1 VYLKRMELKGFK
13 SFADHTEI
21 LFQPGINI
29 IVGPNGCGK
38 SNVVDAIRWV
48 MGEANVHTIRGQRNE
63 DIIFSGTDH
72 NRALGM
78 ASVEITLDNSDH
90 LLEIDAS
97 EISISRKLFRS
108 GESEYYLNRTR
119 VRMKDVQA
127 LFMGTGV
134 GKRGYSIVGQGE
146 LEQVLNGH
154 PLDRRLYLEEAA
166 GISKHRQKREEV
178 LRRIVNTKA
187 DLVRVQDVL
196 NELSSRK
203 ELVHEKAQKAEA
215 YKKLSQEH
223 RSMEKTLLQYELQ
236 RVESALLQ
244 RQGENQHLQERI
256 HSLGKQADEM
266 NNQLEKMV
274 QSIEARR
281 TLVEQLKEQRYTQES
296 SIQSRYSELKLSEER
311 LKNAQER
318 MQVAAE
324 DQLKYRQ
331 MGEGISLDLARVRE
345 EYKQEADK
353 HQLKLESFREL
364 SIKEEH
370 LVQQI
375 KNHEND
381 LERIKTE
388 LFQARNEESTSRNQ
402 IKAGEEKLTRL
413 KEKSHRL
420 RIQKEELIL
429 QKQRIGEERERSHQQ
444 LAEIESRAKHTELEM
459 TNYADK
465 KAQLETQRKNAEAK
479 LADLHRQRMKIENEL
494 LAVQERQKARV
505 GYASGV
511 KLLMRDDHRAMFP
524 GIIGVVGE
532 MIEVPAG
539 LEVAVE
545 TAAGKGLENIVV
557 RQVNEARR
565 AIEYLK
571 KKQAGRVTFLPLD
584 VLQAAPLEEKKINA
598 IQSHPGVIGLASRL
612 VSCPKEYQPAV
623 DYLLGRVLIV
633 EDMDSG
639 INLLKKYH
647 VPLRMVTLEGESFA
661 VGGAL
666 TGGHKSQH
674 GEGLLQRRQAERTL
688 MEARQKMDEN
698 IKSCQGQIDA
708 INQQL
713 AEYNKNLERLHATL
727 TEDRIHIQMLQQQD
741 KEYNQQLRR
750 LLDDQDAWEEEI
762 AYLQQQIKLLEE
774 EILNLNQQVEEREQ
788 RSNELAQALEQS
800 RLGGDDARREIEIHR
815 ARVASYR
822 EQLEVK
828 SRELENLQRSM
839 EQMEQIDNSY
849 RQSAQGALDL
859 YQKLEKEIKGEKQRI
874 NELERLISQGQTQLQ
889 QIIIKLE
896 QEQQAEADDRQN
908 ADAMRRSVEPIKQEL
923 EQVQQRIHQ
932 NELLVARLETEQE
945 GLLNRWREKFTE
957 EDYNSGSINDLG
969 GGVRRWRQRLEEIE
983 AQMTQL
989 EPVDLTAI
997 EEYQE
1002 ISQRYEFLSQQ
1013 VEDLTEAEK
1022 SLGSLLKQTENL
1034 MMKSFLQFLN
1044 IANQSFQETF
1054 TEIFNGGEAALVLEN
1069 KEEPLDAGVDFAVK
1083 LPGKKVQS
1091 LNLLSG
1097 GERALTC
1104 IAFIFALLR
1113 LKPTP
1118 FCLLDEIDAA
1128 LDETNLMRYTQFLK
1142 SMADRMQFVIVTHRQ
1157 ATIECGNHLYGV
1169 TMPEKGISKIFTL
1182 DLSQAE
1188 TLAG

>member
-1 VYLKRMELKGFK
+1 MHLKRMELKGFK

-21 LFQPGINI
+21 LLQPGINI

-63 DIIFSGTDH
+63 DIIFSGTDQ

-78 ASVEITLDNSDH
+78 ASVEVTLDNSDH
-90 LLEIDAS
+90 LLSIDAS
-97 EISISRKLFRS
+97 DISISRKLFRS

-119 VRMKDVQA
+119 VRMKDIHA

-154 PLDRRLYLEEAA
+154 PLDRRLYLEEAS
-166 GISKHRQKREEV
+166 GISKHRQQREEV
-178 LRRIVNTKA
+178 LRRIANTKA

-203 ELVHEKAQKAEA
+203 EQVYEKAQKAEA
-215 YKKLSQEH
+215 YKELSEEH
-223 RSMEKTLLQYELQ
+223 RSIERTLLQYELQ
-236 RVESALLQ
+236 RIESALKQ
-244 RQGENQHLQERI
+244 RHGENQHLHDKTQ
-256 HSLGKQADEM
+256 SLGKQVDEM
-266 NNQLEKMV
+266 KNQLEKTA
-274 QSIEARR
+274 QSTETRR
-281 TLVEQLKEQRYTQES
+281 TLVEQLKEQRYGQES
-296 SIQSRYSELKLSEER
+296 NIQSMYSELKLSEER
-311 LKNAQER
+311 LKNARER
-318 MQVAAE
+318 IKVAAE
-324 DQLKYRQ
+324 DQLKYTQ

-345 EYKQEADK
+345 ELKQESDK

-364 SIKEEH
+364 SNKEEQ
-370 LVQQI
+370 LVEQI
-375 KNHEND
+375 KHYESS

-402 IKAGEEKLTRL
+402 IRAGEEKMTRL
-413 KEKSHRL
+413 KEKCHRL
-420 RIQKEELIL
+420 EIQKEELIL
-429 QKQRIGEERERSHQQ
+429 QKQRIGEELERSNQQ
-444 LAEIESRAKHTELEM
+444 LAEIESRANRTELEM
-459 TNYADK
+459 TNCADK
-465 KAQLETQRKNAEAK
+465 KAQWETQRKNAEAK
-479 LADLHRQRMKIENEL
+479 LSDFHRQRMKIENEL

-505 GYASGV
+505 GYANGV

-524 GIIGVVGE
+524 GIVGVVGE

-557 RQVNEARR
+557 RQVSEARR
-565 AIEYLK
+565 AIDYLK
-571 KKQAGRVTFLPLD
+571 RKQAGRVTFLPLD
-584 VLQAAPLEEKKINA
+584 VLKAAPIDEKKRNA

-612 VSCPKEYQPAV
+612 VSCSEEFQPAA

-647 VPLRMVTLEGESFA
+647 VSLRMVTLEGESFA

-666 TGGHKSQH
+666 TGGLKSH
-674 GEGLLQRRQAERTL
+674 HSEGLLQRRQAERSL
-688 MEARQKMDEN
+688 MKSRQNIDEN

-713 AEYNKNLERLHATL
+713 TEFNKNLERLHAQL

-741 KEYNQQLRR
+741 KEYEQQLER
-750 LLDDQDAWEEEI
+750 LRDDRSACEEEI
-762 AYLQQQIKLLEE
+762 AYLLQQIKQLEE
-774 EILNLNQQVEEREQ
+774 EILSLNQQVEERE
-788 RSNELAQALEQS
+788 RHSNELAQALEQS
-800 RLGGDDARREIEIHR
+800 RLSSDDSRREIEIHR

-822 EQLEVK
+822 EQLEIK

-849 RQSAQGALDL
+849 RQSAQDAHDL
-859 YQKLEKEIKGEKQRI
+859 YQKLEKEIGREEQRI
-874 NELERLISQGQTQLQ
+874 TELEQLIRQGQTQLQ
-889 QIIIKLE
+889 GIEIRLK

-908 ADAMRRSVEPIKQEL
+908 ADVMRRSVEPVKQQL

-945 GLLNRWREKFTE
+945 GLLGRWKEKFPE
-957 EDYNSGSINDLG
+957 EDYKAGILTEIG

-983 AQMTQL
+983 AQMVQL
-989 EPVDLTAI
+989 EPVDISAI
-997 EEYQE
+997 EEYQQ

-1022 SLGSLLKQTENL
+1022 SLGSLLKETENL
-1034 MMKSFLQFLN
+1034 MMKGFLQFLKV
-1044 IANQSFQETF
+1044 ANQSFQETF

-1069 KEEPLDAGVDFAVK
+1069 KEERLDAGVDFAVK

-1118 FCLLDEIDAA
+1118 FCLLDEIDAS

-1142 SMADRMQFVIVTHRQ
+1142 SMSDRMQFVIVTHRQ